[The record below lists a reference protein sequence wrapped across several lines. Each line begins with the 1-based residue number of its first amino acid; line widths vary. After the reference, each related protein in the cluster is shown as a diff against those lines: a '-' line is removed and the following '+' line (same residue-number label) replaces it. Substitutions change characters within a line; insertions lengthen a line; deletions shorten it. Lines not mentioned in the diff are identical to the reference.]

1 MRERDDLK
9 GKCKVREK
17 RDSDMFTSFHREK
30 EKEKKGRACFKHAR
44 NTHTRILVITQ
55 PRSQMQVGTD
65 GPKRVEK
72 YPTSTTQMEREK
84 DLITYSFVINLLP
97 IDIFSSLSLSFFF
110 CLFCSYVAGPPSTSL
125 FCHFHLKSKIEY
137 KRQKRR
143 KPELIFSSS
152 WGC

>member
-1 MRERDDLK
+1 MRERDDMK

-125 FCHFHLKSKIEY
+125 FLSFPPQVQDRVQEAKEEKA
-137 KRQKRR
+137 
-143 KPELIFSSS
+143 
-152 WGC
+152 